1 MSATNNPSTAAKEIE
16 YKYLIKRPDID
27 TLTSMDGCRQITIIQ
42 FYLTSSPGEE
52 RRVRQLEES
61 GNRTFVKTT
70 KHKTGERATR
80 LEEEEVIS
88 FAEYTKLIRQEADPD
103 CQPVIKTRYRIPQ
116 PNGLALEIDI
126 YPSNEKYAILEIE
139 VPNNETKVDI
149 PEPIVVV
156 RDVTSDSR
164 FKNRQIAKNGGKLPE
179 D

>member
-27 TLTSMDGCRQITIIQ
+27 TLTSMGGCRQITIIQ
-42 FYLTSSPGEE
+42 IYLTSSPDEE

-61 GNRTFVKTT
+61 GNHTFVKTT
-70 KHKTGERATR
+70 KRKTGERATR
-80 LEEEEVIS
+80 LEEEEAIS
-88 FAEYTKLIRQEADPD
+88 FAEYSKLVQQEADPD

-126 YPSNEKYAILEIE
+126 YPSNENHAILEIE

>member
-27 TLTSMDGCRQITIIQ
+27 TLTSMGGCRQITIIQ

-70 KHKTGERATR
+70 KRKTGERATR
-80 LEEEEVIS
+80 LEEEKAIS
-88 FAEYTKLIRQEADPD
+88 FAEYFKLIQQEADPD

-139 VPNNETKVDI
+139 VPNNETKVNI
-149 PEPIVVV
+149 PEFIVVV

-164 FKNRQIAKNGGKLPE
+164 FKNHQIAKNGGKLPE